1 MNIAK
6 ATLLRLGGILFVLW
20 AVATIVFLALK
31 AIPGDEVDAI
41 LGPGSNASEEAVAL
55 AIETHGLDKPLI
67 IQYLIQLKSIF
78 TLNWGVSYSFDQPV
92 LEIVGEQLPSTL
104 VLSIVSL
111 LLAWILALLASI
123 ISVFGR
129 LSWRIVSMVEIVFA
143 ALPHFALAIVLIVV
157 FSTWLGVLPPISTSD
172 TKSIILP
179 ALTLAIPTAGFLGQ
193 IMRESLL
200 DAMESPFIISAR
212 ARGEKTLGLY
222 GRHLLRHAA
231 LPAVSLSG
239 WAFGSLMSGAVIV
252 EEVFA
257 RQGIGR
263 TLLSAVGVRDMP
275 LVIGIL
281 MIIAFVYCMVTLIVD
296 LLEVAIDPR
305 ARKIT
310 PQKRKV
316 S

>member
-1 MNIAK
+1 M
-6 ATLLRLGGILFVLW
+6 LFVLW

-55 AIETHGLDKPLI
+55 AIETHGLDKPAI
-67 IQYLIQLKSIF
+67 IQYLIQLRSIF
-78 TLNWGVSYSFDQPV
+78 TLNWGVSYSLDQPV
-92 LEIVGEQLPSTL
+92 IDVIAEQLPSTL

-111 LLAWILALLASI
+111 ALAWVLALLTSV

-129 LSWRIVSMVEIVFA
+129 LPWRVISVIEVVTA

-157 FSTWLGVLPPISTSD
+157 FSTWLGVLPPISTSEG
-172 TKSIILP
+172 KSIILP
-179 ALTLAIPTAGFLGQ
+179 ALTLALPTAGFLGQ

-212 ARGEKTLGLY
+212 ARGERTLGLY
-222 GRHLLRHAA
+222 GRHLLRHAV

-263 TLLSAVGVRDMP
+263 TLLNAVAVRDMP

-281 MIIAFVYCMVTLIVD
+281 MVIAFVYCVVTIIVD
-296 LLEVAIDPR
+296 AVEVAIDPR
-305 ARKIT
+305 ARK
-310 PQKRKV
+310 KV
-316 S
+316 FA

>member
-1 MNIAK
+1 M
-6 ATLLRLGGILFVLW
+6 LFVLW

-55 AIETHGLDKPLI
+55 AIETHGLDKPAI
-67 IQYLIQLKSIF
+67 IQYLIQLRSIF
-78 TLNWGVSYSFDQPV
+78 TLNWGVSYSLDQPV
-92 LEIVGEQLPSTL
+92 IDVIAEQLPSTL

-111 LLAWILALLASI
+111 ALAWVLALLTSV

-129 LSWRIVSMVEIVFA
+129 LPWRVISVIEVVSA

-157 FSTWLGVLPPISTSD
+157 FSTWLGVLPPISTSEG
-172 TKSIILP
+172 KSIILP
-179 ALTLAIPTAGFLGQ
+179 ALTLALPTAGFLGQ

-212 ARGEKTLGLY
+212 ARGERTLGLY
-222 GRHLLRHAA
+222 GRHLLRHAV

-263 TLLSAVGVRDMP
+263 TLLNAVAVRDMP

-281 MIIAFVYCMVTLIVD
+281 MVIAFVYCVVTIIVD
-296 LLEVAIDPR
+296 AVEVAIDPR
-305 ARKIT
+305 ARK
-310 PQKRKV
+310 KV
-316 S
+316 FA

>member
-1 MNIAK
+1 MNLAK
-6 ATLLRLGGILFVLW
+6 AILLRLGGMLFVLW

-55 AIETHGLDKPLI
+55 AIETHGLDKPAI
-67 IQYLIQLKSIF
+67 IQYLIQLRSIF
-78 TLNWGVSYSFDQPV
+78 TLNWGVSYSLDQPV
-92 LEIVGEQLPSTL
+92 IDVIAEQLPSTL

-111 LLAWILALLASI
+111 ALAWVLALLTSV

-129 LSWRIVSMVEIVFA
+129 LPWRVISVIEVVSA

-157 FSTWLGVLPPISTSD
+157 FSTWLGVLPPISTSEG
-172 TKSIILP
+172 KSIILP
-179 ALTLAIPTAGFLGQ
+179 ALTLALPTAGFLGQ

-212 ARGEKTLGLY
+212 ARGERTLGLY
-222 GRHLLRHAA
+222 GRHLLRHAV

-263 TLLSAVGVRDMP
+263 TLLNAVAVRDMP

-281 MIIAFVYCMVTLIVD
+281 MVIAFVYCVVTIIVD
-296 LLEVAIDPR
+296 AVEVAIDPR
-305 ARKIT
+305 ARK
-310 PQKRKV
+310 KV
-316 S
+316 FA